1 MKYRMANLTEAKV
14 TKIID
19 GDTLKVTLT
28 NGFIITVRL
37 LLIDC
42 PEYKRAIIDRQVYGY
57 EALEFAQ
64 EVLKIGDIIY
74 LEFEG
79 EVIKDKYDR
88 HLAYL
93 WYFDKEANTYLLY
106 NEEVVR
112 IGLSKVAYIFTQ
124 TKYLNRILSAQD
136 EAKFKKLNIW
146 SIEGYVIDHS
156 YNMKI
161 IGDNS
166 TKVYIKRDNSSN
178 IYHKF
183 KDIHNLKDTK
193 PMTLFEAKKLRYKP
207 CKKCFKPPLEK
218 RN

>member
-1 MKYRMANLTEAKV
+1 MKYKMSNLTEAKI

-42 PEYKRAIIDRQVYGY
+42 PEYKKAIIDRQLYGY

-64 EVLKIGDIIY
+64 NKLNIGDVVF

-112 IGLSKVAYIFTQ
+112 LGLSKVAYIFTQ
-124 TKYLNRILSAQD
+124 SKYLTRILSAQD
-136 EAKFKKLNIW
+136 EARFKKINIW
-146 SIEGYVIDHS
+146 SIKGYVINHS
-156 YNMKI
+156 YNMEV

-166 TKVYIKRDNSSN
+166 SKVYIKRDNSSN

-183 KDIHNLKDTK
+183 KDIHNLKNTK
-193 PMTLFEAKKLRYKP
+193 AITLFEAKKLRYKP

-218 RN
+218 R